1 MGPLMK
7 LAAFDLEIAS
17 EFQEDEKGN
26 IDKSKLGITCAAI
39 AYSDRDKVWFK
50 SGIPRLTKPESR
62 ELVSRLIQAHENGYR
77 ILTWNGCGFD
87 FEVLAH
93 ESGMLEECGRLA
105 LNHIDLML
113 MVTFT
118 KGWYLGLQTALE
130 GAGLDGKLKRVTLSD
145 GSIIEAM
152 DGSKAPALWA
162 SGEYDAVLAYLK
174 QDVVQLLDLAD
185 AILANRGISWTSNN
199 GNPMFVPFEGLLTVG
214 QCFQIPEPDT
224 SWMKNPPTRL
234 QFVQWFIK

>member
-1 MGPLMK
+1 
-7 LAAFDLEIAS
+7 
-17 EFQEDEKGN
+17 
-26 IDKSKLGITCAAI
+26 
-39 AYSDRDKVWFK
+39 
-50 SGIPRLTKPESR
+50 
-62 ELVSRLIQAHENGYR
+62 
-77 ILTWNGCGFD
+77 
-87 FEVLAH
+87 
-93 ESGMLEECGRLA
+93 
-105 LNHIDLML
+105 

-145 GSIIEAM
+145 GSIIEDM

-185 AILANRGISWTSNN
+185 AILANRGICWTSNN